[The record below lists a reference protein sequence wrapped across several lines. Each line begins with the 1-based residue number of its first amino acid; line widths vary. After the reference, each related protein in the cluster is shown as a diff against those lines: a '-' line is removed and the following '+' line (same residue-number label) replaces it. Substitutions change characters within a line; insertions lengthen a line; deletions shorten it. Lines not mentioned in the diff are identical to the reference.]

1 MGDPIQHSYSLL
13 NQHKRFIKLSMKDN
27 FISKYMNLIGHSEFG
42 PNYRP
47 LFSKN
52 HWIEQWYLT
61 YKMCLKNFKNYQ
73 NIYFVCFEKLCESEE
88 YWLNILKFLEVRK
101 SYNYKFIFPIKKRY
115 KKVNSNFWKKS
126 IDLYNKLNLIY

>member
-1 MGDPIQHSYSLL
+1 
-13 NQHKRFIKLSMKDN
+13 
-27 FISKYMNLIGHSEFG
+27 MNLIGHSEFG

-47 LFSKN
+47 LFNKNIVYTDVFNIN

-73 NIYFVCFEKLCESEE
+73 NIYFVCFEKLCESED
-88 YWLNILKFLEVRK
+88 YWLNIIKFLEVRK
-101 SYNYKFIFPIKKRY
+101 SYNYEFTFPKKKKY

-126 IDLYNKLNLIY
+126 LDLYNKLNQLY